1 MCVTRH
7 RIRPHCDSPVAQPV
21 ESLRISL
28 HDAGAGSPED
38 IPWGIVRGFSGLAV
52 HTHRGGF
59 LPIRSLHLYDRNPR
73 VCIIPRPFQ
82 FHPLYFSLGLVNTS
96 TPPLA
101 ILTIFDSP
109 LSYHCHKYMCS
120 RSSTAC
126 QIPTLIWRRDQHD
139 IFGIATLLISSRW
152 SR

>member
-1 MCVTRH
+1 MYVTRH
-7 RIRPHCDSPVAQPV
+7 RIWPHCDSPVAQPV

-59 LPIRSLHLYDRNPR
+59 LPIRSSPFWEKSPCLHHSSSLSVSSLILQSR
-73 VCIIPRPFQ
+73 
-82 FHPLYFSLGLVNTS
+82 LGEYFN

-139 IFGIATLLISSRW
+139 IFGITTVLVSSRW